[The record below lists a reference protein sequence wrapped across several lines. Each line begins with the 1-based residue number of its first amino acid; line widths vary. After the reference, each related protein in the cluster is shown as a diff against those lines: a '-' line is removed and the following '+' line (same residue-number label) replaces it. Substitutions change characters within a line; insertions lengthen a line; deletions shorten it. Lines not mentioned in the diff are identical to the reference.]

1 MNRALIV
8 TAGLM
13 GAAGIALAAMGAHGA
28 DLPRLVTASSMLLF
42 HAPVILAAVLLR
54 DRQLVQRHVAI
65 VAAIGFAAGAI
76 LFASDLAARDLAGHA
91 LFAMAAPTGGTILIG
106 AWIVLAFAGLVARRT
121 A

>member
-8 TAGLM
+8 IAGLM
-13 GAAGIALAAMGAHGA
+13 GVAGIVLAALGAHGG

-54 DRQLVQRHVAI
+54 DRQLVQRHIAI
-65 VAAIGFAAGAI
+65 AAAFGFAGGAI

-91 LFAMAAPTGGTILIG
+91 LFSMAAPTGGTILIG
-106 AWIVLAFAGLVARRT
+106 AWTLLAFAGLVARRS